1 MSTKNI
7 TLRFAIPFAIA
18 LLLSANT
25 SYSDL
30 VVHREKSLYRN
41 IVVSDK
47 AGQRCLI
54 FSVKRQQRN
63 QTCIDLDDPTR
74 IIFDYVRMTFAG
86 LLVNP
91 EPTRSLM
98 IGMGGGTISSVL
110 TSIYPELTMDLV
122 EVDQAVVKVA
132 TEYFGFR
139 KTDQINVH
147 IADGRVF
154 TRRALLRKE
163 KYDLIILDAFTG
175 EYIPE
180 HLMTVEFLENI
191 KSLLTPD
198 GIVVANTFWGSA
210 LYHHESVTYSTVFG
224 PVFSLKMPDTGNRV
238 IVATMNELP
247 DSKTLMANAMIL
259 KPDFERFGVDL
270 RKYVPN
276 MNRDPDWKTD
286 KRPLTDQYAP
296 ANLLKGR

>member
-1 MSTKNI
+1 MKSLFVI
-7 TLRFAIPFAIA
+7 I
-18 LLLSANT
+18 LLLISTA
-25 SYSDL
+25 SYGDV
-30 VVHREKSLYRN
+30 VVHKEKSLYRN
-41 IVVSDK
+41 IVVSEK
-47 AGQRCLI
+47 AGRRCLI

-63 QTCIDLDDPTR
+63 QTCIDIDDPTH
-74 IIFDYVRMTFAG
+74 IVFPYVRMIFAG

-91 EPTRSLM
+91 EPTRGLM
-98 IGMGGGTISSVL
+98 IGMGGGTISSLL
-110 TSIYPELTMDLV
+110 TSIYPDLTMDLV

-132 TEYFGFR
+132 TDYFGFR
-139 KTDQINVH
+139 KTDQIDVH
-147 IADGRVF
+147 VTDGRVF

-163 KYDLIILDAFTG
+163 QYDLIVLDAFTG

-198 GIVVANTFWGSA
+198 GIVIANTFWGSS

-224 PVFSLKMPDTGNRV
+224 PVFSLKMPGTGNRV
-238 IVATMNELP
+238 IVASRAELP
-247 DSKTLMANAMIL
+247 DQKTLMANAMML
-259 KPDFERFGVDL
+259 KPDFERYKIDL

-296 ANLLKGR
+296 ANLLRGR

>member
-1 MSTKNI
+1 LI
-7 TLRFAIPFAIA
+7 TPQMK
-18 LLLSANT
+18 LLLAITMLLMSNA
-25 SYSDL
+25 SYSD
-30 VVHREKSLYRN
+30 VVIHREKSLYRN
-41 IVVSDK
+41 IVVTEK
-47 AGQRCLI
+47 AGKRCLV
-54 FSVKRQQRN
+54 FSIRREQRN
-63 QTCIDLDDPTR
+63 QTCIDIDDPDR
-74 IIFDYVRMTFAG
+74 IVFPYVRMTFAG

-91 EPTRSLM
+91 EPTRGLM

-110 TSIYPELTMDLV
+110 TSVYPDLTMDLV

-132 TEYFGFR
+132 TDYFGFI
-139 KTDQINVH
+139 KTDQIEVH
-147 IADGRVF
+147 VADGRVF

-163 KYDLIILDAFTG
+163 QYDLIILDAFTG

-180 HLMTVEFLENI
+180 HLMTVEFLEDV

-198 GIVVANTFWGSA
+198 GVVIANTFAGSS

-224 PVFSLKMPDTGNRV
+224 PIFSLKLPGTGNRV
-238 IVATMNELP
+238 IVAGTKELP
-247 DSKTLMANAMIL
+247 DVKTLMTNAMTL
-259 KPDFERFGVDL
+259 KTKFAPYNIDL

-296 ANLLKGR
+296 ANLLRGR

>member
-1 MSTKNI
+1 MKSLFVI
-7 TLRFAIPFAIA
+7 I
-18 LLLSANT
+18 LLLISTA
-25 SYSDL
+25 SYGD
-30 VVHREKSLYRN
+30 VVIHKEKSLYRN
-41 IVVSDK
+41 IVVSEK
-47 AGQRCLI
+47 AGRRCLV

-63 QTCIDLDDPTR
+63 QTCIDIDDPTH
-74 IIFDYVRMTFAG
+74 IIFPYVRMIFAG

-91 EPTRSLM
+91 EPTRGLM

-110 TSIYPELTMDLV
+110 TSIYPDLTMDLV

-132 TEYFGFR
+132 TDYFGFR
-139 KTDQINVH
+139 KTDQIDVH
-147 IADGRVF
+147 VTDGRVF

-163 KYDLIILDAFTG
+163 QYDLIILDAFTG

-180 HLMTVEFLENI
+180 HLMTVEFLENV

-198 GIVVANTFWGSA
+198 GIVIANTFWGSS

-224 PVFSLKMPDTGNRV
+224 PVFSLKMPGTGNRV
-238 IVATMNELP
+238 IVASTMELP
-247 DSKTLMANAMIL
+247 DRKTLMANAMML
-259 KPDFERFGVDL
+259 KPDFERYKLDL

-296 ANLLKGR
+296 ANLLRGR

>member
-1 MSTKNI
+1 MPHRKLLFVI
-7 TLRFAIPFAIA
+7 TL
-18 LLLSANT
+18 LLISTA
-25 SYSDL
+25 SYGDGII
-30 VVHREKSLYRN
+30 HREKSLYRN
-41 IVVSDK
+41 IVVSEK
-47 AGQRCLI
+47 AGKRCLI
-54 FSVKRQQRN
+54 FSVKREQRN
-63 QTCIDLDDPTR
+63 QTCIDIDDPDQ
-74 IIFDYVRMTFAG
+74 IVFPYVRMTFAG

-91 EPTRSLM
+91 EPTRGLM

-110 TSIYPELTMDLV
+110 TSVYPDLAMDLV
-122 EVDQAVVKVA
+122 EVDQAVVNVA

-147 IADGRVF
+147 VTDGRVF
-154 TRRALLRKE
+154 TRRAVLRKE

-180 HLMTVEFLENI
+180 HLMTVEFLDDI

-198 GIVVANTFWGSA
+198 GVVIANTFLGSS
-210 LYHHESVTYSTVFG
+210 LYDHESVTYSTVFG
-224 PVFSLKMPDTGNRV
+224 PMFNLKMPGTGNRV
-238 IVATMNELP
+238 IVASRMELP
-247 DSKTLMANAMIL
+247 DNKTLMANAMML
-259 KPDFERFGVDL
+259 KPAFERYRIDL

-296 ANLLKGR
+296 ANLLRGR